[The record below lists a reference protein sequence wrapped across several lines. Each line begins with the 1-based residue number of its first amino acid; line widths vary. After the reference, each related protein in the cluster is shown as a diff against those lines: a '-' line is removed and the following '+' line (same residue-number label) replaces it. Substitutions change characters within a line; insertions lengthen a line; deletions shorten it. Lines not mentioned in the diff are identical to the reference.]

1 MRVLTNLLFKVTL
14 SSMVLTA
21 PAMITGRAKYDG
33 DSRLKAKE
41 AILPFYSSAVIVKF
55 IEHPSLTV
63 IPTYTVEEKAAVS
76 VPAPANIAAAGA
88 PATTVASAS
97 ASTVTE
103 SAPATVLAPTLA
115 GTEAFATRGAAEN
128 ATVGVSA
135 TKASASAAPA
145 NTASANVPAPG
156 EKEVSDNGVAS
167 STAAKAAELRMVIN
181 QAVMIYSNMKLVN
194 QGLDE
199 KAFEYAWRGYHNML
213 KKGLIH
219 KRTVLSIC
227 DFSQSCCSK
236 RMYVIDVQ
244 HRKLLYRT
252 YVAHGQNSGEEYATT
267 FSNEPESFKS
277 SLGFYVTDRIY
288 YGHNGLSLRLNG
300 VDSGYNDLAL
310 KRKIVLHGS
319 TYVGDKY
326 MENFGTL
333 GTSLGC
339 PALPSTMSSRIIRA
353 VKNGSCLFIYHP
365 TQQYLENSAIIN
377 G

>member
-55 IEHPSLTV
+55 IDHPSLTV
-63 IPTYTVEEKAAVS
+63 VPTYTVEEKVAVATPMS
-76 VPAPANIAAAGA
+76 TMATLAPAVHPVAAIATVAI
-88 PATTVASAS
+88 PATATVATP
-97 ASTVTE
+97 ASTTSE
-103 SAPATVLAPTLA
+103 NIPAA
-115 GTEAFATRGAAEN
+115 
-128 ATVGVSA
+128 
-135 TKASASAAPA
+135 
-145 NTASANVPAPG
+145 G
-156 EKEVSDNGVAS
+156 EKEVFDNGVATS
-167 STAAKAAELRMVIN
+167 AAAKAAELRMVIS
-181 QAVMIYSNMKLVN
+181 QAVTIYSNMKLVN
-194 QGLDE
+194 LGLDE
-199 KAFEYAWRGYHNML
+199 KAFEYAWRGYHNLL

-277 SLGFYVTDRIY
+277 SLGFYVTDRVY
-288 YGHNGLSLRLNG
+288 YGRNGLSLRLKG

-339 PALPSTMSSRIIRA
+339 PALPSTMSGRIIRA

-365 TQQYLENSAIIN
+365 TQQYLENSPIIN

>member
-1 MRVLTNLLFKVTL
+1 
-14 SSMVLTA
+14 MVLTA
-21 PAMITGRAKYDG
+21 PAMITGRAKHDG
-33 DSRLKAKE
+33 DSRLKTKE
-41 AILPFYSSAVIVKF
+41 TLLPFYSSAVIVKF

-63 IPTYTVEEKAAVS
+63 VPAYNAEEKAAVTTS
-76 VPAPANIAAAGA
+76 APAAPLETSKVSATLPVAATATTLTPATMLTPATTETPLIAKAPAN
-88 PATTVASAS
+88 
-97 ASTVTE
+97 
-103 SAPATVLAPTLA
+103 
-115 GTEAFATRGAAEN
+115 
-128 ATVGVSA
+128 VS
-135 TKASASAAPA
+135 
-145 NTASANVPAPG
+145 APG
-156 EKEVSDNGVAS
+156 EKEAFDNGVAS
-167 STAAKAAELRMVIN
+167 GTAAKAAELRMVIS
-181 QAVMIYSNMKLVN
+181 QAVTIYSNMKLVN

-199 KAFEYAWRGYHNML
+199 KAFEYAWRGYHNLL

-252 YVAHGQNSGEEYATT
+252 YVAHGQNSGEEYATS

-288 YGHNGLSLRLNG
+288 YGRNGLSLRLNG

-339 PALPSTMSSRIIRA
+339 PALPSAMSSRIIRA

-365 TQQYLENSAIIN
+365 TQQYLDNSPVIN

>member
-1 MRVLTNLLFKVTL
+1 MRVLSNLLFKVTL

-33 DSRLKAKE
+33 HSVKDKE
-41 AILPFYSSAVIVKF
+41 AVLSFYSSAVIEKF
-55 IEHPSLTV
+55 IDRPSITAVPTYSAEENIAVRRSPEQQAGQQPTASLTQPATLTQPAALTE
-63 IPTYTVEEKAAVS
+63 PTVSAEPATLTQQANTVAGPLSGKDAKAFD
-76 VPAPANIAAAGA
+76 PAPVAETASAGEPA
-88 PATTVASAS
+88 PVASA
-97 ASTVTE
+97 VT
-103 SAPATVLAPTLA
+103 
-115 GTEAFATRGAAEN
+115 
-128 ATVGVSA
+128 
-135 TKASASAAPA
+135 
-145 NTASANVPAPG
+145 G
-156 EKEVSDNGVAS
+156 EKEVADNGVTS
-167 STAAKAAELRMVIN
+167 SAAAKAAELRMVIN
-181 QAVMIYSNMKLVN
+181 QAALIYSNMNLEKR
-194 QGLDE
+194 GLDE
-199 KAFEYAWRGYHNML
+199 KAFEYAWRGYHNLL
-213 KKGLIH
+213 KKGIIH

-236 RMYVIDVQ
+236 RMYVIDVL

-252 YVAHGQNSGEEYATT
+252 YVAHGQNSGEEYATS

-277 SLGFYVTDRIY
+277 SLGFYVTDKIY
-288 YGHNGLSLRLNG
+288 YGRNGLSLRLNG

-326 MENFGTL
+326 MQNFGTL

-339 PALPSTMSSRIIRA
+339 PALPSALSGRIIRA

-365 TQQYLENSAIIN
+365 TQQYLENSPVIN